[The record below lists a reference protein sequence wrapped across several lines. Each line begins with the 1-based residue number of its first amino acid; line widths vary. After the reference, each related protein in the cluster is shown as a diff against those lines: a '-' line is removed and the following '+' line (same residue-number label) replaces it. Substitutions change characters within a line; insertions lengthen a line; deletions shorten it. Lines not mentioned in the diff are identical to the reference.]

1 MSLQSLQEQ
10 PETKFNLLPYAGNVS
25 SPVIVVE
32 DTDHFKRKQVTKFNN
47 FVDKRFGELKF
58 EMEKLVDA
66 YKLNEFIFS
75 IQLRFEPIAGETYF
89 CYQNDKNVN
98 FLSMIAPHECKFL
111 YICSVTLNT
120 DGQWVLT
127 EGTFPRN

>member
-1 MSLQSLQEQ
+1 MSTPSHYEKA
-10 PETKFNLLPYAGNVS
+10 ETKFNLLPYASNVG

-47 FVDKRFGELKF
+47 FVDKRFSELKS

-75 IQLRFEPIAGETYF
+75 IGLKFEPIVGETYYV
-89 CYQNDKNVN
+89 YQNEKTIN

-111 YICSVTLNT
+111 YICSVKLNT
-120 DGQWVLT
+120 EGQWVLID
-127 EGTFPRN
+127 GTFQKS